1 MTSDK
6 IEFIFLKTAIE
17 QFIKDLRKIDGLMK
31 DKTFN
36 DDEELEMM
44 FYLVAV
50 REIIEGMEGAYSKSN
65 FA

>member
-44 FYLVAV
+44 FYLVSV

>member
-6 IEFIFLKTAIE
+6 IEFIFLKIAIE

-65 FA
+65 FV